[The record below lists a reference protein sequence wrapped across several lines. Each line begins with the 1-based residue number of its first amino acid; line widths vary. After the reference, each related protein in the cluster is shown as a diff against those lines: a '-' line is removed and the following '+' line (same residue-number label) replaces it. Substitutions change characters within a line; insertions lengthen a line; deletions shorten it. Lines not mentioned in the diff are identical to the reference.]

1 MNIFRRL
8 KSKICS
14 ILVLSMFGMS
24 IHMTAFAGIV
34 STTDI
39 VDAQQVQQERE
50 RIQNWM
56 AREDVRD
63 QLTSL
68 GVDVNDAKKR
78 VDSMTDEEVMV
89 MATKMDEM
97 PVGSSTGEFVII
109 AALVLV
115 ILELTGVTDLFT
127 FI

>member
-50 RIQNWM
+50 RIQDWM

-63 QLTSL
+63 QLVSL
-68 GVDVNDAKKR
+68 GVNVDNATAR
-78 VDSMTDEEVMV
+78 VDSMTSEEVME
-89 MATKMDEM
+89 MAARMDEM
-97 PVGSSTGEFVII
+97 PAGSGSGELIII

>member
-1 MNIFRRL
+1 MNIFRKL

-68 GVDVNDAKKR
+68 GVNVDDATAR
-78 VDSMTDEEVMV
+78 VDSMTNEEVMI
-89 MATKMDEM
+89 MASKMDEM
-97 PVGSSTGEFVII
+97 PAGAGTGELLII

-115 ILELTGVTDLFT
+115 ILELTGVTDIFT

>member
-68 GVDVNDAKKR
+68 GVNVDDATAR
-78 VDSMTDEEVMV
+78 VDSMTNEEVMI
-89 MATKMDEM
+89 MAAKMDEM
-97 PVGSSTGEFVII
+97 PAGAGTAELLII
-109 AALVLV
+109 GALVLV
-115 ILELTGVTDLFT
+115 ILELTGVTDIFT